1 MQLLDVAFFN
11 AGLKLM
17 LFNISRPFNLISAFL
32 DLSSFALELQTL
44 RHLLYKN
51 LLSIFFKTSFFVKM
65 AE

>member
-1 MQLLDVAFFN
+1 MQILDVVSFN
-11 AGLKLM
+11 AGSKLM
-17 LFNISRPFNLISAFL
+17 LFNISRPFNLVSAFS
-32 DLSSFALELQTL
+32 DLSSFALKLQTL